1 MRIVAYLDAN
11 SVSLVTSA
19 IVAGFAGIVVLFK
32 MGFRRILAIFS
43 PSQRAALRAEKQD
56 RAATTADE

>member
-1 MRIVAYLDAN
+1 VRIAAYLDAN

-19 IVAGFAGIVVLFK
+19 IVAGLAGIVVVFK

-43 PSQRAALRAEKQD
+43 PSRRAALRAAKQD
-56 RAATTADE
+56 RGTTAADG

>member
-1 MRIVAYLDAN
+1 MRTAAYLDAN

-43 PSQRAALRAEKQD
+43 PSQRAALRAEKQGKKLTD
-56 RAATTADE
+56 AGS

>member
-1 MRIVAYLDAN
+1 MRTAAYLDAN

-43 PSQRAALRAEKQD
+43 SSQRAALRAEKQGKKLTD
-56 RAATTADE
+56 AGS